1 MLKNVRLLQIG
12 FILLIILYSLP
23 FHTLNFNNVQAEDL
37 WFTIMF
43 DSTNKS
49 YGNHT
54 VYVGTK
60 RFDDVI
66 WLFSNNVNRSGYLTF
81 SFIGNKYFSLEGF
94 YPDTV
99 YVSSQGKNATKV
111 VILMSDSTPIGKYNL
126 TIVCSDGTSK
136 FYFPFYVNV
145 VKSPYTTTTYTIP
158 TVTKTIIVTQ
168 TTVSPITLTTTS
180 YITITEVKIVNVT
193 VPYIVNQTKTET
205 RTLTNTVTETKTE
218 TRTETL
224 TAKET
229 YITTL
234 VETKEVGFSGPEMLP
249 ITVSGTVLSAA
260 CLLIVLSYI
269 KFRRH
274 T

>member
-12 FILLIILYSLP
+12 FILLIILYSFP
-23 FHTLNFNNVQAEDL
+23 FHNLNFNNVQAEDL
-37 WFTIMF
+37 WFTILF
-43 DSTNKS
+43 SSTNKS
-49 YGNHT
+49 YGNIT
-54 VYVGTK
+54 VYAGTI

-66 WLFSNNVNRSGYLTF
+66 VLLSNDVNRSGYLTF

-99 YVSSQGKNATKV
+99 YVSSQSKNATKV

-136 FYFPFYVNV
+136 FYFPLYVNV

-193 VPYIVNQTKTET
+193 IPYIINQTKTET

>member
-1 MLKNVRLLQIG
+1 VLL
-12 FILLIILYSLP
+12 
-23 FHTLNFNNVQAEDL
+23 
-37 WFTIMF
+37 
-43 DSTNKS
+43 
-49 YGNHT
+49 
-54 VYVGTK
+54 
-60 RFDDVI
+60 
-66 WLFSNNVNRSGYLTF
+66 SNDVNRSGYLTF

-94 YPDTV
+94 HPDTV
-99 YVSSQGKNATKV
+99 YVSSRNKNVTKV

-136 FYFPFYVNV
+136 FYFPLYVNV
-145 VKSPYTTTTYTIP
+145 VKNPYTTTPPP
-158 TVTKTIIVTQ
+158 TVTQTVIVTQ

-193 VPYIVNQTKTET
+193 VPYIINQTKTET